1 MIKLTEAVTF
11 AVDRHKHQVRQ
22 VSKIPYAHHVLE
34 VAKMTQQVYDSLP
47 DYVKDL
53 LEVNRDEMII
63 ASYFHDLIEDTITP
77 KEEIVTMTNEKVAN
91 LVLEMS
97 RDADKEHRQG
107 KYDFLKTFENKSLA
121 SIIIKIADRLANV
134 RDYMDAG
141 KRKYAS
147 KYALQAYPLY
157 NAFYKFV
164 NIEGLNYDL
173 GVIGQY
179 IYRLDEIVNYYY
191 PLDMKKS
198 SDIMIEIVER
208 NVT

>member
-1 MIKLTEAVTF
+1 
-11 AVDRHKHQVRQ
+11 
-22 VSKIPYAHHVLE
+22 
-34 VAKMTQQVYDSLP
+34 
-47 DYVKDL
+47 
-53 LEVNRDEMII
+53 
-63 ASYFHDLIEDTITP
+63 
-77 KEEIVTMTNEKVAN
+77 
-91 LVLEMS
+91 
-97 RDADKEHRQG
+97 
-107 KYDFLKTFENKSLA
+107 
-121 SIIIKIADRLANV
+121 
-134 RDYMDAG
+134 MDAG